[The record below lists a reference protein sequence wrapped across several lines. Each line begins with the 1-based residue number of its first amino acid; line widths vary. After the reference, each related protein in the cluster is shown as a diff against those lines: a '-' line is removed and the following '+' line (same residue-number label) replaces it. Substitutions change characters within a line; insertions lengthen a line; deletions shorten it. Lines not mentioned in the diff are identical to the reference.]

1 MSDQDGT
8 TTATSRAATGSALG
22 SGPGSEKAGGR
33 LLGSVPVLAGLSEEQ
48 RGQLAK
54 QAREVAVAAGEWLLR
69 EGEEG
74 ETMYVIRSGQLDI
87 VSEGPP
93 ETLIRT
99 IRRGDVV
106 GELALLHAERRSASV
121 RARRNS
127 ELLELSR
134 SQFEQLIR
142 KEPSFA
148 IALTRSM
155 GAQLAVSK
163 SPVGSPP
170 APRAIAVVRL
180 DSRAPGPEAVDRLA
194 KGLRRAGS
202 LARLD
207 PRAEGSKVE
216 LLGAIERAEDDAER
230 VLLVAGGVAE
240 TWTELCLGE
249 ADIVV
254 AITSGQPD
262 REWSRRASTL
272 KGCELLVTGGESV
285 SESWLAALEPRE
297 LQVLTDPDRLGAALD
312 STARRLTGR
321 AWGVVLSGGGARA
334 FAHLGVIEVL
344 LEAGLVIDRVGGV
357 SLGGLVAGAV
367 ATGAGRDTLHTIFK
381 EGIVERNP
389 TGDYAL
395 PLYALL
401 RGNRTRGLLAE
412 HFGEQ
417 RIEELPMRFF
427 CLSCDLV
434 AREAVVHRSGVVH
447 EAVYASLAIP
457 AVFPPVA
464 TQDGR
469 LLVDGGVLDNLPVAT
484 MAATGQGP
492 VVASDVTGQ
501 MGAFRRPARRRLAKL
516 TRPLRRALTG
526 TESELPRLGETI
538 LRTVVVGSTDT
549 VAAARQHADIVIT
562 PQVDGVGLMDWKRI
576 DEVREMGRRTAQE
589 ALEKMREIP
598 WAG

>member
-121 RARRNS
+121 RARRDS

-142 KEPSFA
+142 KESSFA
-148 IALTRSM
+148 IALTQSM

-163 SPVGSPP
+163 SPVASPP
-170 APRAIAVVRL
+170 APRTIAVVRL

-194 KGLRRAGS
+194 MGLRRAGS

-207 PRAEGSKVE
+207 PRTEGSKVE
-216 LLGAIERAEDDAER
+216 LLGAIERAEDEAER
-230 VLLVAGGVAE
+230 VLLVAGGAAE

-249 ADIVV
+249 AEVVV

-262 REWSRRASTL
+262 REWSWCASAL
-272 KGCELLVTGGESV
+272 QGCELLVTGGESA
-285 SESWLAALEPRE
+285 SESLLAALEPRE
-297 LQVLTDPDRLGAALD
+297 LQVLSDPDRMGAALD

-344 LEAGLVIDRVGGV
+344 LEAGLVIDRIGGV

-367 ATGAGRDTLHTIFK
+367 ATGADRDTLLPMFK
-381 EGIVERNP
+381 EGVEANP
-389 TGDYAL
+389 TGDYAV

-401 RGNRTRGLLAE
+401 RGNRVRALLAQQ
-412 HFGEQ
+412 FGEQ

-434 AREAVVHRSGVVH
+434 AREAVVHRSGMLH